1 MADVQPLL
9 GQVMG
14 VLQSGRGEQ
23 VLQWVERPVRQGDG
37 ADGFVQT
44 YNRVAGRSAS
54 VRLASAQ
61 FSGRPAGDQ
70 LVVDGVVLLNLQD
83 ENQRVST
90 RELVLRAQFASRGGQ
105 AVLTQLSA
113 SEIPR

>member
-1 MADVQPLL
+1 
-9 GQVMG
+9 
-14 VLQSGRGEQ
+14 
-23 VLQWVERPVRQGDG
+23 
-37 ADGFVQT
+37 
-44 YNRVAGRSAS
+44 
-54 VRLASAQ
+54 
-61 FSGRPAGDQ
+61 
-70 LVVDGVVLLNLQD
+70 LQD